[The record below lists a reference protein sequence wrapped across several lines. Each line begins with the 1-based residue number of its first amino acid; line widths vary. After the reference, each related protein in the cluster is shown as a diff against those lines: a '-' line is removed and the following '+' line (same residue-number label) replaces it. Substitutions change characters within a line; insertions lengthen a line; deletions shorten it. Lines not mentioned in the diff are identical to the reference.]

1 MLFENILQSI
11 VHYGLH
17 IFLPWVVSIIFFKPV
32 WKKAFIIMLL
42 TMLIDIDHVLA
53 NPVFDPFRCSIGIHP
68 LHSFIA
74 IGVYFI
80 LLWFK
85 KTRIL
90 ATGLLLHMFVD
101 FTDCIWMWNECE
113 NCITIN
119 QHLKYLF
126 RFFC

>member
-1 MLFENILQSI
+1 
-11 VHYGLH
+11 
-17 IFLPWVVSIIFFKPV
+17 
-32 WKKAFIIMLL
+32 MLL

-53 NPVFDPFRCSIGIHP
+53 DPVFDPIRCSIGIHP
-68 LHSFIA
+68 MHSFIA
-74 IGVYFI
+74 IGVYCI

-90 ATGLLLHMFVD
+90 GTGLLLHVFVD

-119 QHLKYLF
+119 QHLEYLF
-126 RFFC
+126 RLF